1 LKRSGRGFRFG
12 PLPFSAGRRS
22 LRGPAG
28 LPVRETGSMEKGDAG
43 RIGGVAVIVAA
54 GGSGTR
60 MGGSR
65 AKQYLPLG
73 GIPLI
78 VHVLRRFQ
86 ECPLVGKILL
96 VVPGGDIPFV
106 REEILD
112 KYEVAAIAS
121 VTAGG
126 RERQDSVRNGLSLTG
141 EGDGIVLVHDG
152 ARPFVT
158 PALIEAVIRA
168 AGETGAVCPG
178 IPLRDTVK
186 SAGDDGLVSKTLD
199 RNRLWAVQTPQ
210 GFRREVLLE
219 AFRRAGEDGFYGT
232 DEASLVERT
241 GRPVRIIRG
250 AEENI
255 KITTPE
261 DLLLGEYLLNRRGRV
276 S

>member
-1 LKRSGRGFRFG
+1 
-12 PLPFSAGRRS
+12 
-22 LRGPAG
+22 
-28 LPVRETGSMEKGDAG
+28 MEKGDAG

-158 PALIEAVIRA
+158 PALIEAVIRV

>member
-1 LKRSGRGFRFG
+1 
-12 PLPFSAGRRS
+12 
-22 LRGPAG
+22 
-28 LPVRETGSMEKGDAG
+28 MEKGDA
-43 RIGGVAVIVAA
+43 GVAVIVAA

-73 GIPLI
+73 GVPLI

-86 ECPLVGKILL
+86 ECPLIGKILL

-106 REEILD
+106 REEIIN
-112 KYEVAAIAS
+112 KYGVAAVTS
-121 VTAGG
+121 VTPGG
-126 RERQDSVRNGLSLTG
+126 RERQDSVRNGLLLTA
-141 EGDGIVLVHDG
+141 EEDRIVLVHDG

-158 PALIEAVIRA
+158 PGLIDAVIRA
-168 AGETGAVCPG
+168 ARETGAVCPG

-186 SAGDDGLVSKTLD
+186 SAGEDGMVAKTLD
-199 RNRLWAVQTPQ
+199 RDRLWAVQTPQ
-210 GFRREVLLE
+210 GFRREILLE
-219 AFRRAGEDGFYGT
+219 AFRRAGEEGFYGT

-250 AEENI
+250 AGENI

-261 DLLLGEYLLNRRGRV
+261 DLLLGEYLFSRRGRV